1 MSGDFQ
7 PVKRWHFHPS
17 VWGRKSRTELIL
29 FSNADQQNEFSSTK
43 PDRPHEMLEYEANRP
58 QPSLLAEFGAF
69 LVHHKKWW
77 LVPIVVVLLLF
88 GVLLMLSSSAVAP
101 FIYPLF

>member
-1 MSGDFQ
+1 MSGDFRQ
-7 PVKRWHFHPS
+7 RERS
-17 VWGRKSRTELIL
+17 DEERL
-29 FSNADQQNEFSSTK
+29 Q
-43 PDRPHEMLEYEANRP
+43 YEANRP
-58 QPSLLAEFGAF
+58 QPSLLSEFGAF

-77 LVPIVVVLLLF
+77 LVPIVIVLLLF